1 MDRYDLNVKDLD
13 VEKLASDALSNGKL
27 LKILM
32 NEIQSKNNT
41 VRANAFNTLMIL
53 SEDNGELLYPHW
65 DHFQEMLKSSNN
77 YHKYIAVYLLASLTS
92 VDIEN
97 RFKNVFDDYYK
108 ILEGEKLMT
117 ASHVVLN
124 SSRIIFN
131 KPELKSKIIEKLLNT
146 DELHN
151 GKQKELIKAYVI
163 DAFENIDI
171 EVEDMERIDNF
182 VKLQLDSSSPKT
194 RNAARRYLDRM

>member
-1 MDRYDLNVKDLD
+1 MDKSNLNVKGLD
-13 VEKLASDALSNGKL
+13 VEKLANDAISNGELLKL
-27 LKILM
+27 LI

-41 VRANAFNTLMIL
+41 VRANAFNALMSL
-53 SEDNGELLYPHW
+53 SEDNGELLYPYW
-65 DHFQEMLKSSNN
+65 DYFHKMLKSSNN
-77 YHKYIAVYLLASLTS
+77 YHKYIAVYLLASLTR
-92 VDIEN
+92 VDVEN
-97 RFKNVFDDYYK
+97 RFEKVFDDYYE

-124 SSRIIFN
+124 SSRIVSN

-146 DELHN
+146 DELHK

-163 DAFENIDI
+163 DALEKINL
-171 EVEDMERIDNF
+171 EEEDRERIDNF

-194 RNAARRYLDRM
+194 RYAARSYLDRM

>member
-124 SSRIIFN
+124 SSRIVSN

-146 DELHN
+146 DELHK

-171 EVEDMERIDNF
+171 EEEDMERIDNF

>member
-124 SSRIIFN
+124 SSRIISN

-146 DELHN
+146 DELHK

-171 EVEDMERIDNF
+171 EEEDMERIDNF

-194 RNAARRYLDRM
+194 RNAARHYLDRM

>member
-1 MDRYDLNVKDLD
+1 MDSYDLNVKDLD

-97 RFKNVFDDYYK
+97 RFKKVFDDYYK

-124 SSRIIFN
+124 SSRIVSN

-146 DELHN
+146 DELHK

-163 DAFENIDI
+163 DAFENIDL
-171 EVEDMERIDNF
+171 EEEDMERIDNF

-194 RNAARRYLDRM
+194 RNAARCYLDRM

>member
-13 VEKLASDALSNGKL
+13 VEKLASDAVSNGKL

-124 SSRIIFN
+124 SSRIVSN

-146 DELHN
+146 DELHK

-163 DAFENIDI
+163 DAFENIDL
-171 EVEDMERIDNF
+171 EEEDMERIDNF

>member
-124 SSRIIFN
+124 SSRIVSN

-146 DELHN
+146 DELHK

-163 DAFENIDI
+163 DAFENINL
-171 EVEDMERIDNF
+171 EEEDMERIDNF